1 MFGLPDDVPCLTGRE
16 NFVLPH
22 DGFVNFVPVD
32 KAIAFTVLFNG
43 TAVVTNSDCRLVTS
57 VPPVRLAACPASIW

>member
-1 MFGLPDDVPCLTGRE
+1 MDIVPCTTGRE

-22 DGFVNFVPVD
+22 DGFVNFMPVE
-32 KAIAFTVLFNG
+32 KAIAFTALFNG